1 VLSFLHGADLI
12 LNYFMKKINKFET
25 TRVKFFFY
33 LIKSKYIFLKVK
45 NKRELVKSISLGEKH
60 QKLRRKRSPGIGK
73 RESQFSTKSTN
84 YQFQKCS

>member
-1 VLSFLHGADLI
+1 
-12 LNYFMKKINKFET
+12 
-25 TRVKFFFY
+25 
-33 LIKSKYIFLKVK
+33 
-45 NKRELVKSISLGEKH
+45 VKSISLGEKH